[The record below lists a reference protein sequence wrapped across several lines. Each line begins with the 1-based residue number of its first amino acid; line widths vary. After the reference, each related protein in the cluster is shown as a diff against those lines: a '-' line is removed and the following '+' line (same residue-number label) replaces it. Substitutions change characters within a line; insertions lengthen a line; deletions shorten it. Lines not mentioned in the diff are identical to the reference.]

1 MRIRFWARFFLGLIV
16 IPGVVGFSFWQ
27 LDQNGFF
34 NVDHIEIVIE
44 DTPAT
49 PQYLQPWVAELDKNL
64 EQFRGISLLKIDLQK
79 VSDLVTAK
87 KWVENVTLARRFP
100 SQIRVQL
107 NTKDVQYL
115 LVTKTGKLYP
125 VVKDGGLLDAVE
137 TRQAPDSPLLIGEL
151 LERNEAL
158 RKKSVDALAQ
168 IPEQGAFSRKTIS
181 EVRYD
186 PKEGFWMTLMK
197 TGIKVKMGEEQ
208 INLKS
213 DRVSQVIDYMS
224 AHQFEARVIDAN
236 LSKKVLVRLRKDP

>member
-1 MRIRFWARFFLGLIV
+1 MKLHFWMRFLLGLIL

-34 NVDHIEIVIE
+34 NVDRIDIVIE

-49 PQYLQPWVAELDKNL
+49 PQYLQSWVAELDKNL
-64 EQFRGISLLKIDLQK
+64 EQFRGVSLLKIDLQR

-87 KWVENVTLARRFP
+87 KWVENVTLSRRFP

-107 NTKDVQYL
+107 NTKEVQYV
-115 LVTKTGKLYP
+115 LVTRNGKLYP
-125 VVKDGGLLDAVE
+125 VVKDGSLLDAVD
-137 TRQAPDSPLLIGEL
+137 TRQAPDSPLLIGDL
-151 LERNEAL
+151 LEKNEQL
-158 RKKSVDALAQ
+158 RKKSVEALAQ
-168 IPEQGAFSRKTIS
+168 IPEMGAFSRKTIS
-181 EVRYD
+181 EVRFD

-197 TGIKVKMGEEQ
+197 TGIKVKMGEDQ
-208 INLKS
+208 ISLKS
-213 DRVSQVIDYMS
+213 DRDSQVIDYMS